1 MTESEDQTYVE
12 WIAREARRPVV
23 MDPAGRARIMDAV
36 RAEPAPRRRHFWDR
50 LVEPRLVSAS
60 PIASLALAAGLVG
73 IGVFLGSIANSRDDG
88 SAIGQ
93 QGAVSALPTQA
104 PVSNNDSVATFTFR
118 VVAPQAASVSLVGDF
133 NGWSVGKTPMTRVN
147 DGVVW
152 EVTVPLSV
160 GRHEYSF
167 VIDSRNWIAD
177 PRAPLSPDDGFGHQ
191 NSVVLVNR
199 GSSS

>member
-36 RAEPAPRRRHFWDR
+36 RAEPAPSRGRRFWER
-50 LVEPRLVSAS
+50 FAEPRLISTS
-60 PIASLALAAGLVG
+60 PIVGLARAAGLVG
-73 IGVFLGSIANSRDDG
+73 IGVLLGSIAFSREGG
-88 SAIGQ
+88 SATGQ
-93 QGAVSALPTQA
+93 PRAVSVQPTQT
-104 PVSNNDSVATFTFR
+104 PVSDTVMTFR
-118 VVAPQAASVSLVGDF
+118 FFAPQAASVSLVGDF
-133 NGWSVGKTPMTRVN
+133 NGWNVGKTPMTRVN
-147 DGVVW
+147 NGVVW

-167 VIDSRNWIAD
+167 VIDSRNWTAD
-177 PRAPLSPDDGFGHQ
+177 PRAPLAPDDGFGHL